1 MRSNIFFCA
10 IADGKPA
17 STFPAIAPIEFYP
30 AFRYNPGYP
39 EDENAKMIR
48 VSSTEFGKEV
58 GRYQDAAL
66 SQPVIVTR
74 NGRDRTVMISAE
86 EFLRLKKRDR
96 RVYVSGELPEE
107 TLEAIRNSKMDP
119 RHNHLDELIKDW
131 TP

>member
-1 MRSNIFFCA
+1 MSMTA
-10 IADGKPA
+10 
-17 STFPAIAPIEFYP
+17 
-30 AFRYNPGYP
+30 
-39 EDENAKMIR
+39 MIR

-86 EFLRLKKRDR
+86 EYLRLKKRDR
-96 RVYVSGELPEE
+96 RIYVTGELPEE

-119 RHNHLDELIKDW
+119 RHNHLNELIKDW